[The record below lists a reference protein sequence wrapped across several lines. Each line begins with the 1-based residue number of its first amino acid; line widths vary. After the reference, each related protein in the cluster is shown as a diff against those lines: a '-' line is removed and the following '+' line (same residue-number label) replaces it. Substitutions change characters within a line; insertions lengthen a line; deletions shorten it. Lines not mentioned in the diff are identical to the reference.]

1 MDKKEAIT
9 RLKEVINKGD
19 TLHTQLMHV
28 SQSGMTRHIK
38 VRQLKDSNA
47 LDWTRLVYTLSS
59 VLFDDGYA
67 IKHNWL

>member
-38 VRQLKDSNA
+38 VRQLKDRQNIFPF
-47 LDWTRLVYTLSS
+47 DPRLKSYC
-59 VLFDDGYA
+59 
-67 IKHNWL
+67 

>member
-28 SQSGMTRHIK
+28 SQ
-38 VRQLKDSNA
+38 
-47 LDWTRLVYTLSS
+47 
-59 VLFDDGYA
+59 
-67 IKHNWL
+67 